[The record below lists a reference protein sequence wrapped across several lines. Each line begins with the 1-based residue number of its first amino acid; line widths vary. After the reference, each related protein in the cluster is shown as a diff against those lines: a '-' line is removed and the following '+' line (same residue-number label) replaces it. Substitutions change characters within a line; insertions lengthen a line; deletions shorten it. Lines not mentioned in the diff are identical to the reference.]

1 MELAGIAYVGSGVL
15 GSAIG
20 MDKDVAKRLLRDAGI
35 PVVDFA
41 VVTAG
46 AFRRDPAAAL
56 RSLPDFG
63 YPRYVKPA
71 NAGSSV
77 GVSRVA
83 GPGDLERAVRD
94 ALAFDTKVL
103 VERGV
108 DAREIECAVLGND
121 DPQASVP
128 GEIVVHHKDGFY
140 SYDAKYVDPEG
151 ASWKIPAELPPEM
164 TARVR
169 TQAVATFR
177 ALELAGMARVDFFV
191 TRDYRRDLRQRGEHH
206 PGVHRRV
213 DVPEDVGGVG
223 ASPERTHHAPDRARD
238 RAPRRAPRAEDDA
251 VARSLRT
258 CRLEKRSVRY
268 ARPAQKFPCIQI
280 ASRSYIARGQ
290 RQRETRRGPPFQGA
304 ALQGVRR
311 RPPAEGAKPAVARDR
326 GARARRGLRRR
337 QERALFADRE
347 RAAASHAPAQR
358 SRSRPRRDRASRL
371 RASRRALP
379 RGRRAHADVLRVAA
393 RVLALRRRVARPRP
407 DRRDV
412 RAHAGGAPRGDGR
425 RAVAGGVRSAAPDR
439 RARRRRRPGDRV
451 GSRVRLCRARD
462 GRRRRG
468 ARAARRRTRSRHEPR
483 ELVEARVLQDR
494 ELRR

>member
-1 MELAGIAYVGSGVL
+1 MKKTRVIILFGGRSAEHEISLLSARNVLSALDRSRFEPVLVGIDKTGRWHRESERTLEAAAGDPRGVRLDASAPAVGMEEALVPQAAGAITVGAVGSDEVVFPVLHGTFGEDGTVQGAMELAGIAYVGSGVL

-35 PVVDFA
+35 PIVDFA

-46 AFRRDPAAAL
+46 AFRRDPAAAI

-83 GPGDLERAVRD
+83 GPADLERALRD

-121 DPQASVP
+121 DPEASIP

-151 ASWKIPAELPPEM
+151 ASWKIPAELPAEV

-191 TRDYRRDLRQRGEHH
+191 TRDYRGVYVNEVNTI
-206 PGVHRRV
+206 PGFTAVSMY
-213 DVPEDVGGVG
+213 PKMWE
-223 ASPERTHHAPDRARD
+223 ASGLAPSA
-238 RAPRRAPRAEDDA
+238 
-251 VARSLRT
+251 LIT
-258 CRLEKRSVRY
+258 RLIEL
-268 ARPAQKFPCIQI
+268 AI
-280 ASRSYIARGQ
+280 
-290 RQRETRRGPPFQGA
+290 E
-304 ALQGVRR
+304 
-311 RPPAEGAKPAVARDR
+311 
-326 GARARRGLRRR
+326 
-337 QERALFADRE
+337 
-347 RAAASHAPAQR
+347 
-358 SRSRPRRDRASRL
+358 RRDA
-371 RASRRALP
+371 RRALKTTP
-379 RGRRAHADVLRVAA
+379 
-393 RVLALRRRVARPRP
+393 
-407 DRRDV
+407 
-412 RAHAGGAPRGDGR
+412 
-425 RAVAGGVRSAAPDR
+425 
-439 RARRRRRPGDRV
+439 
-451 GSRVRLCRARD
+451 
-462 GRRRRG
+462 
-468 ARAARRRTRSRHEPR
+468 
-483 ELVEARVLQDR
+483 
-494 ELRR
+494 

>member
-1 MELAGIAYVGSGVL
+1 VVVRVLGAENHQQDEEEMKKTRVIILFGGRSAEHEISLLSARNVLSALDRARFEPVLVGIDKAGRWHRESERTLEAAAGDPRGVMLDAGAPAVGMEEALVPQAAGAITAGAVGSDDVVFPVLHGTFGEDGTVQGAMELAGIAYVGSGVL

-83 GPGDLERAVRD
+83 GPADLERAVRD

-121 DPQASVP
+121 DPEAAIP
-128 GEIVVHHKDGFY
+128 GEIVVHHKDGVY

-151 ASWKIPAELPPEM
+151 ASWKIPAELPPEV

-169 TQAVATFR
+169 SQAVATFR

-191 TRDYRRDLRQRGEHH
+191 TRDYRGIYVNEVNTI
-206 PGVHRRV
+206 PGFTAVSMY
-213 DVPEDVGGVG
+213 PKMWE
-223 ASPERTHHAPDRARD
+223 ASGLAPSA
-238 RAPRRAPRAEDDA
+238 
-251 VARSLRT
+251 LIT
-258 CRLEKRSVRY
+258 RLIEL
-268 ARPAQKFPCIQI
+268 AI
-280 ASRSYIARGQ
+280 
-290 RQRETRRGPPFQGA
+290 E
-304 ALQGVRR
+304 
-311 RPPAEGAKPAVARDR
+311 
-326 GARARRGLRRR
+326 
-337 QERALFADRE
+337 
-347 RAAASHAPAQR
+347 
-358 SRSRPRRDRASRL
+358 RRDA
-371 RASRRALP
+371 RRALKTTP
-379 RGRRAHADVLRVAA
+379 
-393 RVLALRRRVARPRP
+393 
-407 DRRDV
+407 
-412 RAHAGGAPRGDGR
+412 
-425 RAVAGGVRSAAPDR
+425 
-439 RARRRRRPGDRV
+439 
-451 GSRVRLCRARD
+451 
-462 GRRRRG
+462 
-468 ARAARRRTRSRHEPR
+468 
-483 ELVEARVLQDR
+483 
-494 ELRR
+494 